1 VILTDAQVLVL
12 LELANSGPLRP
23 TILNHSTLS
32 ALVRRK
38 LAERDD
44 TPNGR
49 FYAITPAGWDEL
61 REGAGAPPERTPRK
75 PRPDLSAEERTLSL
89 PLEIDP

>member
-23 TILNHSTLS
+23 TILNHATLS

-61 REGAGAPPERTPRK
+61 REGASAPPGRKPRTPR
-75 PRPDLSAEERTLSL
+75 SAITAEERTLPL
-89 PLEIDP
+89 PLETES